1 MDAEYGETH
10 RSLSLYHDDRDGH
23 GDHDV
28 RDDYEVHD
36 AHDGH
41 GGPGAA

>member
-1 MDAEYGETH
+1 MDVEYGETH

-23 GDHDV
+23 GDLGV
-28 RDDYEVHD
+28 RDVHG